1 METIYQDIP
10 RFYTALAEWGAC
22 VIYICLIKKRF
33 NNKIT
38 VALSTLFLVAQIA
51 LLVPTGDLPTVW
63 WIPCMVAAALL
74 MYLFIYT
81 VGNVHSITAAYLCA
95 RAFLIAEFTASFQWQ
110 LDCYLNA
117 RVDVEHFVFAKI
129 VMLVVIYTAIFVLVA
144 FMEKPLMNPEY
155 LNKITYKEFIAVIAI
170 VAVAFTFSNLSFI
183 WKNTPFS
190 SGFRS
195 DIFNIRTLFDLAG
208 MTILYAYQSRV
219 CELMAESEI
228 VTMDSM
234 LKSQYNQYR
243 NYQESIDL
251 INMKYH
257 DLKHQIAGLRA
268 ETDIDKRTEWLDAME
283 DDIRG
288 FESVTNTG
296 NKVLDTIIVGK
307 IMHGQKYDIK
317 FTCVIDGKLL
327 EFMHVTD
334 ICTIFGNAIDN
345 AIENVVMIKD
355 IEKRII
361 HVTVSA
367 KNKFVLIQFQNYCE
381 VKPNED
387 KRGVRLFESSKA
399 DKRNHGF
406 GLKSIQYTVDKYDG
420 TMKAGMNKDW
430 FELTILIPC
439 SNK

>member
-170 VAVAFTFSNLSFI
+170 VEVAFTFSNLSFI

-296 NKVLDTIIVGK
+296 NKVLDTIIAGK

-387 KRGVRLFESSKA
+387 KRGIRLFESSKA

>member
-10 RFYTALAEWGAC
+10 RLYTALAEWGAC
-22 VIYICLIKKRF
+22 VIYICLIKKRL

-74 MYLFIYT
+74 MFLFIYT

-110 LDCYLNA
+110 WDCYLNA

-155 LNKITYKEFIAVIAI
+155 LNKITYKEFIAAIAI

-219 CELMAESEI
+219 CELMAESEL

-268 ETDIDKRTEWLDAME
+268 ETDTDKRTEWLDAME

-296 NKVLDTIIVGK
+296 NKVLDTIIAGK

-327 EFMHVTD
+327 DFMHVTD

-355 IEKRII
+355 VEKRII
-361 HVTVSA
+361 HATVSA

-387 KRGVRLFESSKA
+387 KRGVRLFVSSKA

-420 TMKAGMNKDW
+420 TMKVGMNKDW

>member
-296 NKVLDTIIVGK
+296 NKVLDTIIAGK

-387 KRGVRLFESSKA
+387 KRGLRLFESSKA

>member
-22 VIYICLIKKRF
+22 VIYICLIKNRF

-38 VALSTLFLVAQIA
+38 VALSMLFLVAQIA

-74 MYLFIYT
+74 MFLFIYT

-110 LDCYLNA
+110 WDCYLNA

-296 NKVLDTIIVGK
+296 NKVLDTIIAGK

>member
-110 LDCYLNA
+110 LDCYLNE

-296 NKVLDTIIVGK
+296 NKVLDTIIAGK

-387 KRGVRLFESSKA
+387 KRGIRLFESSKA

>member
-38 VALSTLFLVAQIA
+38 VALSTLFLVAQIE

-296 NKVLDTIIVGK
+296 NKVLDTIIAGK

-387 KRGVRLFESSKA
+387 KRGIRLFESSKA

>member
-268 ETDIDKRTEWLDAME
+268 ETDIDKRTEWLYAME

-296 NKVLDTIIVGK
+296 NKVLDTIIAGK

-387 KRGVRLFESSKA
+387 KRGIRLFESSKA

>member
-117 RVDVEHFVFAKI
+117 RVDIEHFVFAKI

-296 NKVLDTIIVGK
+296 NKVLDTIIAGK

>member
-81 VGNVHSITAAYLCA
+81 VGNVHPITAAYLCA

-296 NKVLDTIIVGK
+296 NKVLDTIIAGK

-387 KRGVRLFESSKA
+387 KRGIRLFESSKA

>member
-63 WIPCMVAAALL
+63 WIPCMVSAAFL

-296 NKVLDTIIVGK
+296 NKVLDTIIAGK

-355 IEKRII
+355 IETRII

-387 KRGVRLFESSKA
+387 KRGIRLFESSKA

>member
-296 NKVLDTIIVGK
+296 NKVLDTIIAGK

-327 EFMHVTD
+327 EWMHVTD

-387 KRGVRLFESSKA
+387 KRGIRLFESSKA

>member
-296 NKVLDTIIVGK
+296 NKVLDTIIAGK
-307 IMHGQKYDIK
+307 IMHGHKYDIK

>member
-110 LDCYLNA
+110 WDCYLNA

-296 NKVLDTIIVGK
+296 NKVLDTIIAGK

-420 TMKAGMNKDW
+420 TMKAGMNKAW

>member
-296 NKVLDTIIVGK
+296 NKVLDTIIAGK

>member
-1 METIYQDIP
+1 
-10 RFYTALAEWGAC
+10 
-22 VIYICLIKKRF
+22 
-33 NNKIT
+33 
-38 VALSTLFLVAQIA
+38 
-51 LLVPTGDLPTVW
+51 
-63 WIPCMVAAALL
+63 MVAAALL

-296 NKVLDTIIVGK
+296 NKVLDTIIAGK

>member
-1 METIYQDIP
+1 METIYKDIP
-10 RFYTALAEWGAC
+10 SFYTTLAEWGAC

-296 NKVLDTIIVGK
+296 NKVLDTIIAGK

-387 KRGVRLFESSKA
+387 KRGIRLFESSKA

>member
-38 VALSTLFLVAQIA
+38 VALSTLFLVTQIA

-63 WIPCMVAAALL
+63 WIPCMVSAAFL

-296 NKVLDTIIVGK
+296 NKVLDTIIAGK
-307 IMHGQKYDIK
+307 IIHGQKYDIK

-387 KRGVRLFESSKA
+387 KRGIRLFESSKA

>member
-1 METIYQDIP
+1 
-10 RFYTALAEWGAC
+10 
-22 VIYICLIKKRF
+22 
-33 NNKIT
+33 
-38 VALSTLFLVAQIA
+38 
-51 LLVPTGDLPTVW
+51 
-63 WIPCMVAAALL
+63 MVSAAFL

-296 NKVLDTIIVGK
+296 NKVLDTIIAGK

-387 KRGVRLFESSKA
+387 KRGIRLFESSKA

>member
-95 RAFLIAEFTASFQWQ
+95 RAFIIAEFTASFQWQ

-296 NKVLDTIIVGK
+296 NKVLDTIIAGK

-387 KRGVRLFESSKA
+387 KRGIRLFESSKA

>member
-1 METIYQDIP
+1 
-10 RFYTALAEWGAC
+10 
-22 VIYICLIKKRF
+22 
-33 NNKIT
+33 
-38 VALSTLFLVAQIA
+38 
-51 LLVPTGDLPTVW
+51 
-63 WIPCMVAAALL
+63 MVAAALL

-296 NKVLDTIIVGK
+296 NKVLDTIIAGK

-334 ICTIFGNAIDN
+334 ICTIFGNSIDN

>member
-74 MYLFIYT
+74 MFLFIYT

-296 NKVLDTIIVGK
+296 NKVLDTIIAGK

-387 KRGVRLFESSKA
+387 KRGIRLFESSKA

>member
-63 WIPCMVAAALL
+63 WIPCMVSAALL

-296 NKVLDTIIVGK
+296 NKVLDTIIAGK

-387 KRGVRLFESSKA
+387 KRGIRLFESSKA

-430 FELTILIPC
+430 FELTILIPW

>member
-296 NKVLDTIIVGK
+296 NKVLDTIIAGK

-387 KRGVRLFESSKA
+387 KRGIRLFESSKA

-420 TMKAGMNKDW
+420 TMKVGMNKDW

>member
-63 WIPCMVAAALL
+63 WIPCMVSAAFL

-296 NKVLDTIIVGK
+296 NKVLDTIIAGK

-334 ICTIFGNAIDN
+334 ICTIFGN

-387 KRGVRLFESSKA
+387 KRGIRLFESSKA

>member
-296 NKVLDTIIVGK
+296 NKVLDTIIAGK

-387 KRGVRLFESSKA
+387 KRGIRLFESSKA

>member
-63 WIPCMVAAALL
+63 WIPCMVSAAFL

-144 FMEKPLMNPEY
+144 FMEKTLMNPEY

-296 NKVLDTIIVGK
+296 NKVLDTIIAGK

-387 KRGVRLFESSKA
+387 KRGIRLFESSKA

>member
-63 WIPCMVAAALL
+63 WIPCMVAASLL

-296 NKVLDTIIVGK
+296 NKVLDTIIAGK

-387 KRGVRLFESSKA
+387 KRGIRLFESSKA

-430 FELTILIPC
+430 FELTILIPW

>member
-234 LKSQYNQYR
+234 LKNQYNQYR

-296 NKVLDTIIVGK
+296 NKVLDTIIAGK

>member
-183 WKNTPFS
+183 WNNTPFS

-296 NKVLDTIIVGK
+296 NKVLDTIIAGK

-387 KRGVRLFESSKA
+387 KRGIRLFESSKA

>member
-63 WIPCMVAAALL
+63 WIPCMVSAAFL

-387 KRGVRLFESSKA
+387 KRGIRLFESSKA

>member
-63 WIPCMVAAALL
+63 WIPCMVSAAFL

-183 WKNTPFS
+183 WKYTPFS

-296 NKVLDTIIVGK
+296 NKVLDTIIAGK

-387 KRGVRLFESSKA
+387 KRGIRLFESSKA

>member
-63 WIPCMVAAALL
+63 WIPCMVSAAFL

-95 RAFLIAEFTASFQWQ
+95 RAFLIAEFTALFQWQ

-296 NKVLDTIIVGK
+296 NKVLDTIIAGK
-307 IMHGQKYDIK
+307 IIHGQKYDIK

-387 KRGVRLFESSKA
+387 KRGIRLFESSKA

>member
-268 ETDIDKRTEWLDAME
+268 ETDIDKRTEWLDGME
-283 DDIRG
+283 NGIRG

-296 NKVLDTIIVGK
+296 NKVLDTIIAGK

-387 KRGVRLFESSKA
+387 KRGIRLFESSKA

>member
-10 RFYTALAEWGAC
+10 RLYTALAEWGAC

-63 WIPCMVAAALL
+63 WIPCMVSAAFL

-296 NKVLDTIIVGK
+296 NKVLDTIIAGK

-387 KRGVRLFESSKA
+387 KRGIRLFESSKS

>member
-1 METIYQDIP
+1 MEPIYQDIP

-51 LLVPTGDLPTVW
+51 LLVPTGDWPTVW
-63 WIPCMVAAALL
+63 WIPCMVSAAFL

-296 NKVLDTIIVGK
+296 NKVLDTIIAGK

-387 KRGVRLFESSKA
+387 KRGIRLFESSKA

>member
-110 LDCYLNA
+110 WDCYLNA

-296 NKVLDTIIVGK
+296 NKVLDTIIAGK

>member
-296 NKVLDTIIVGK
+296 NKVLDTIIAGK

-317 FTCVIDGKLL
+317 FTCIIDGKLL

>member
-51 LLVPTGDLPTVW
+51 LLVPTGDLLTVW

-296 NKVLDTIIVGK
+296 NKVLDTIIAGK

-387 KRGVRLFESSKA
+387 KRGIRLFESSKA

>member
-268 ETDIDKRTEWLDAME
+268 ETDIDKRTELLDAME

-296 NKVLDTIIVGK
+296 NKVLDTIIAGK

-387 KRGVRLFESSKA
+387 KRGIRLFESSKA

-430 FELTILIPC
+430 FELTILIPW